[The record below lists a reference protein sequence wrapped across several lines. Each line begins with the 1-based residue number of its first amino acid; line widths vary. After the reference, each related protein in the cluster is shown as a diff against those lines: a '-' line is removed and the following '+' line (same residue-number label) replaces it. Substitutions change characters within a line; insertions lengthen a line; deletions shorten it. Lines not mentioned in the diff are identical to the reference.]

1 MTRFEILRNE
11 KKDLV
16 KKLEKLE
23 RIGGHDQEVDNL
35 KIRNEQLEA
44 EIKAIEDVENHN
56 DKTEEI
62 LIKNKLKI
70 YRLTEKASIIEDSV
84 GDHLKDNSG
93 PFLNILIKLSSIL
106 SLVFGSLFVSTSYLV
121 KNQRKL
127 FQQILSP

>member
-11 KKDLV
+11 KKDLI

-23 RIGGHDQEVDNL
+23 RIAGHDQEVDNL

-62 LIKNKLKI
+62 LVKNKSKI
-70 YRLTEKASIIEDSV
+70 YRLAEKASIIGDTV
-84 GDHLKDNSG
+84 GDPLKDTSG
-93 PFLNILIKLSSIL
+93 PSLNILIKLSSIL

-121 KNQRKL
+121 KN
-127 FQQILSP
+127 

>member
-62 LIKNKLKI
+62 LVKNKSKI
-70 YRLTEKASIIEDSV
+70 YRLAEKASIIGDTV
-84 GDHLKDNSG
+84 GDPLKDTSG
-93 PFLNILIKLSSIL
+93 PSLNILIKLSSIL

-121 KNQRKL
+121 KN
-127 FQQILSP
+127 

>member
-62 LIKNKLKI
+62 LVKNKLKI
-70 YRLTEKASIIEDSV
+70 YRLAEKASIIGDTV
-84 GDHLKDNSG
+84 GDPLKDTSG
-93 PFLNILIKLSSIL
+93 PSLNILIKLSSIL
-106 SLVFGSLFVSTSYLV
+106 SLVFGSLFVSTSYLI
-121 KNQRKL
+121 KN
-127 FQQILSP
+127 

>member
-35 KIRNEQLEA
+35 KIRKEQLEA

-62 LIKNKLKI
+62 LVKNKSKI
-70 YRLTEKASIIEDSV
+70 YRLAEKASIIGDTV
-84 GDHLKDNSG
+84 GDPLKDTSG
-93 PFLNILIKLSSIL
+93 PSLNILIKLSSIL

-121 KNQRKL
+121 KN
-127 FQQILSP
+127 